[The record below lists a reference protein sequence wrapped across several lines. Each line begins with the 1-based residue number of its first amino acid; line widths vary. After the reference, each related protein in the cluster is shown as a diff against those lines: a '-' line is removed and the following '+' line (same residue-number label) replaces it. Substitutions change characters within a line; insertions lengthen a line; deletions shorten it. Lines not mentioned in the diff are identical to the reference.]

1 MSVSTAFTVS
11 GSITKLSSNV
21 VYVSSYGI
29 TAYMPASLATF
40 NVSGVTKTYSQLAVG
55 QYVSVTVNPFSGSL
69 YSVSGVSVTV
79 TTSKG
84 KLCVPAQTLP
94 AATQKQI
101 YVYVKLSNGSTQVM
115 TLYDAFRTSGV
126 TILTAAPRP

>member
-1 MSVSTAFTVS
+1 M
-11 GSITKLSSNV
+11 
-21 VYVSSYGI
+21 
-29 TAYMPASLATF
+29 
-40 NVSGVTKTYSQLAVG
+40 
-55 QYVSVTVNPFSGSL
+55 NPFSGSL